1 MKVDELLS
9 AFDSVNVVSL
19 RTGDVLLFRC
29 PQRLSDKQREEAAE
43 MLNEVFPDYETM
55 ILDNGQD
62 IAVLR
67 SEPGLIGRMFAR
79 AKGGA

>member
-1 MKVDELLS
+1 MDVAKVLS

-19 RTGDVLLFRC
+19 RTGDVVLFRC
-29 PQRLSDKQREEAAE
+29 QNHLSDKQREEAAD
-43 MLNEVFPDYETM
+43 MLNEVFPQYESM

-67 SEPGLIGRMFAR
+67 PDPGWFGRMFRKVAP
-79 AKGGA
+79 